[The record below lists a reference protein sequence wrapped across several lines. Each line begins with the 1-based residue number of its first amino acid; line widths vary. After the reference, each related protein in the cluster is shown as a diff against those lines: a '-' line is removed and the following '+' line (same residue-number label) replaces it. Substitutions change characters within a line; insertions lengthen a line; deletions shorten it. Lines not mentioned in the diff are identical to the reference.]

1 MMVVYGMFI
10 KMNNNGTPANIT
22 SLNPPGRW
30 RMGDNDS
37 GTGTTI
43 TDQGSGGNNET
54 LTNGPTF
61 STTIPS

>member
-1 MMVVYGMFI
+1 MSGMELFGI
-10 KMNNNGTPANIT
+10 NLLMT
-22 SLNPPGRW
+22 
-30 RMGDNDS
+30 NDS

-43 TDQGSGGNNET
+43 TDQGSGDNNGT